1 MLRDDRGS
9 VLVESTIAVPFFFLL
24 VLGAVDVTYMFADW
38 TLANKAA
45 YVGARK
51 AVVSTPVATELIGNI
66 TGAYDPNI
74 AGQHCFDTGVT
85 CPAVQVTCT
94 GSAANGSCAQQGY
107 SFNDTPFTNVIF
119 PAMKAVFPKL
129 QRQNVQI
136 RYETNNLG
144 FMGQLN
150 GLPMN
155 VTVRIVNATHQF
167 YFIGPILRF
176 FGGAVNENP
185 AIPQFASTLQSEDL
199 TTN

>member
-1 MLRDDRGS
+1 MTCDDKGS
-9 VLVESTIAVPFFFLL
+9 VLVEAAIAVPFFILL
-24 VLGAVDVTYMFADW
+24 VFGAVDATYMFADW

-51 AVVSTPVATELIGNI
+51 AVVSTPVAANLIGNI
-66 TGAYDPNI
+66 TAGYDLTNF
-74 AGQHCFDTGVT
+74 AGQRCFEVGVT
-85 CPAVQVTCT
+85 CPTAQVTCT
-94 GSAANGSCAQQGY
+94 GAASNGSC
-107 SFNDTPFTNVIF
+107 DTGNFQDAPFTNVIF
-119 PAMKAVFPKL
+119 PAMKAVFPAL

-136 RYETNNLG
+136 KYETNGLG

-155 VTVRIVNATHQF
+155 VTVRIVNKTHQF

-176 FGGAVNENP
+176 FGGAITEAP
-185 AIPQFASTLQSEDL
+185 AIPQFASTMQSEDL